1 MGAIKKS
8 LFLGGLV
15 SAGLVWLTGTKKGK
29 EVRDQILDASAD
41 IFLDAKKK
49 LAKMD
54 KKYHMS
60 KNMFT
65 KLAKETVNTYF
76 EKSPMAETVKDVVL
90 KTVISQW
97 DHIKDVAEERV
108 GETKRAAKSVLKK
121 KTASKKKAAK

>member
-8 LFLGGLV
+8 LFIGGLV

-60 KNMFT
+60 KNMFI

-108 GETKRAAKSVLKK
+108 GETKRAVKK
-121 KTASKKKAAK
+121 AVKKESKKK